1 MNYYISNTVRNT
13 SFGEVEARVNDLLKE
28 QGFGVITEID
38 VTTIFKNK
46 LKVDFKPYKIL
57 GACHPAFAHEALQ
70 SDDKIG
76 VMLPCNVCIQQKNE
90 TDIEVFAV
98 NPLVIMQP
106 LGVEGIGEFAMEIYK
121 RLNQVIESL

>member
-1 MNYYISNTVRNT
+1 MNYYISNIVRNT
-13 SFGEVEARVNDLLKE
+13 SFSEVEARVSNLLKE

-38 VTTIFKNK
+38 VKTIFKNK
-46 LKVDFKPYKIL
+46 LGVDFRPYKIL

-98 NPLVIMQP
+98 NPLVVMKP
-106 LGVEGIGEFAMEIYK
+106 LGVDGIEEFAMEIYK